1 MESNNQEKENQTN
14 TKQQT
19 IEKETIEKTTARIRA
34 KKKLIKT
41 LEEYAANE
49 TTKS

>member
-1 MESNNQEKENQTN
+1 MEPNNQEKENQTN

-19 IEKETIEKTTARIRA
+19 IEKETKEKPTASIRTKILIE
-34 KKKLIKT
+34 T